1 MKLSIGKLFRLDYW
15 LGQNPDCNRLD
26 LFEFLVGLGDEDMSA
41 EQYLAWQD
49 DLISAIRVDRDRLIG
64 QVVPKAR
71 AMRKVRRT
79 IDRWYGKA
87 S

>member
-1 MKLSIGKLFRLDYW
+1 MKLSIGKLFRREYW
-15 LGQNPDCNRLD
+15 LGENPECNRLD

-49 DLISAIRVDRDRLIG
+49 DLISAIRVDRESLIE
-64 QVVPKAR
+64 QVVPRAR
-71 AMRKVRRT
+71 ALRKIRRD
-79 IDRWYGKA
+79 IGGWYGKA